1 MMKKNTI
8 SYLLILIGGAVA
20 IYANAEEQ
28 QNTLILVLGIL
39 VLMFGIYRLSS
50 TITSKSEKE
59 DTTTYIEEE

>member
-1 MMKKNTI
+1 MKKNTI

>member
-1 MMKKNTI
+1 MKKNTI
-8 SYLLILIGGAVA
+8 SYLLIVVGGAVA

>member
-1 MMKKNTI
+1 VV
-8 SYLLILIGGAVA
+8 GGAVA